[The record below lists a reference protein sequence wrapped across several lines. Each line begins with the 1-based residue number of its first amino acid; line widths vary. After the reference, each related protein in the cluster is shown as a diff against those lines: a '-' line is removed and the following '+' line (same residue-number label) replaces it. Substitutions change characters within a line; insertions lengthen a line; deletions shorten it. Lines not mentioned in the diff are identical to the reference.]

1 MNTTQNQVS
10 VKETAFGQDML
21 EVLIEK
27 QLWQVYFQELDIP
40 RAIKTMKVH
49 LVHKFSPHKGEYP
62 SKLRFLYPTYF
73 DSARV
78 LIAEYVA
85 EFFQT
90 GRITLS
96 ELDVNTWEYIEHEIR
111 QITITEREVNTLL
124 KVLCKVQNPNH
135 DMCSR
140 WTSSADRQRWAA
152 HIQEIY
158 RILSKLK

>member
-21 EVLIEK
+21 EVLIEQ
-27 QLWQVYFQELDIP
+27 QLRQTSFRELDVP
-40 RAIKTMKVH
+40 QAIKTVKAH
-49 LVHKFSPHKGEYP
+49 LVRKFSPKKSEYP
-62 SKLRFLYPTYF
+62 SELCFLYPTYF

-96 ELDVNTWEYIEHEIR
+96 ELDVNTWEYMDHEIR
-111 QITITEREVNTLL
+111 QITMTEREVDTLL
-124 KVLCKVQNPNH
+124 QVLRKVQNPNH
-135 DMCSR
+135 DMCSK
-140 WTSSADRQRWAA
+140 WTSAVSRQRWTA